1 MRIIFEEDVCV
12 VTGAGGGIGR
22 ELAIGLAKNG
32 ALLAISDINEAGL
45 EETAAEVRKHTSN
58 IHVAKLN
65 VADRGAIYDYRRDVV
80 SHFGAV
86 HQLYNNAGVSGMG
99 GLNEMSDEAIQRV
112 IDINLM
118 GVLHGSRAF
127 MPDLIKSGDGKL
139 INISSLNGY
148 AGMPGLAIYCTT
160 KFGVRGLTEALR
172 ADALF
177 HNHPVQIVCVHP
189 GGIKTNI
196 ARANLEHIDDVPKDR
211 LKLRM
216 KQLDLYETKLLTYP
230 AEKAASDILNGVA
243 KGRHRIVITPE
254 AKRLDFI
261 TRLMPENYLN
271 LINKHMKRELA

>member
-1 MRIIFEEDVCV
+1 MIMFEEEVCV

-22 ELAIGLAKNG
+22 ELAIGLAKAG
-32 ALLAISDINEAGL
+32 AYLAISDINEAGL
-45 EETAAEVRKHTSN
+45 EETASEVRKHTAKV
-58 IHVAKLN
+58 HVARLN
-65 VADRGAIYDYRRDVV
+65 VADRTAIYDYRNEVF
-80 SHFGAV
+80 SHFGIV

-127 MPDLIKSGDGKL
+127 LPDLIESGAGKL
-139 INISSLNGY
+139 VNISSLNGF

-177 HNHPVQIVCVHP
+177 NNQPVQIVCVHP

-196 ARANLEHIDDVPKDR
+196 ARANFEDFDEVPEEEVEQRK
-211 LKLRM
+211 KH
-216 KQLDLYETKLLTYP
+216 LDFYETKLLTYP
-230 AEKAASDILNGVA
+230 AEKAAQDILKGVA

-261 TRLMPENYLN
+261 TRLLPEKYLN
-271 LINKHMKRELA
+271 IVDKQMKRALA